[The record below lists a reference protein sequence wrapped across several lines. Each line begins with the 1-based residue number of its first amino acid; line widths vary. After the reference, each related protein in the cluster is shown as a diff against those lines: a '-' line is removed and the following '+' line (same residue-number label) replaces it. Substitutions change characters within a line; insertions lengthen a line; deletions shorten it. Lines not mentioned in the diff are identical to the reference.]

1 MELVEKRV
9 PDTEVLVV
17 EALVAT
23 RVLVVTM
30 LEVRDVADAV
40 PSVEVEEVRAPVVSV
55 DTVVVASVVTPF
67 TVSVPPTVWLPDTE
81 EVPVVRVAIVAL
93 VVVEFPTTRLVM
105 LTSVAT
111 RDEKNPEVVVLLVV
125 IALVVVLVP
134 IVTPVRFAIVA
145 KRLETKE
152 LEEVLLEELKL
163 VIVAEAAVRVLA
175 VRLEVDADVV
185 MREEMVVVASVDVP
199 DTARDDADAVP
210 RDEVPAVSVEKIPV
224 VKVGLR
230 ETAMV
235 LVPEKM
241 MLDPATRFAT
251 GLLKKESQAVVD
263 AVRGREYPACVP
275 RVKVWIPVEVAVEI
289 KKERPPEDDVANACD
304 AAALPLR
311 VEIVPPAP
319 PASVPQ

>member
-1 MELVEKRV
+1 V
-9 PDTEVLVV
+9 
-17 EALVAT
+17 
-23 RVLVVTM
+23 
-30 LEVRDVADAV
+30 
-40 PSVEVEEVRAPVVSV
+40 
-55 DTVVVASVVTPF
+55 
-67 TVSVPPTVWLPDTE
+67 
-81 EVPVVRVAIVAL
+81 IVAF

-105 LTSVAT
+105 LARDAT

-125 IALVVVLVP
+125 IALVVVAVP

-152 LEEVLLEELKL
+152 LEEVLLEEVML
-163 VIVAEAAVRVLA
+163 VTVAEAEVRVFVVRLVVDAVVA
-175 VRLEVDADVV
+175 VRLDT
-185 MREEMVVVASVDVP
+185 VVVARFVVP
-199 DTARDDADAVP
+199 DTEREEANAFP
-210 RDEVPAVSVEKIPV
+210 RDEVPEVSVEKTPV

-241 MLDPATRFAT
+241 MLDPATRLAT
-251 GLLKKESQAVVD
+251 GLLKKESHAVVD

-289 KKERPPEDDVANACD
+289 ERERPPDEVVANAWE
-304 AAALPLR
+304 AAAEPLR